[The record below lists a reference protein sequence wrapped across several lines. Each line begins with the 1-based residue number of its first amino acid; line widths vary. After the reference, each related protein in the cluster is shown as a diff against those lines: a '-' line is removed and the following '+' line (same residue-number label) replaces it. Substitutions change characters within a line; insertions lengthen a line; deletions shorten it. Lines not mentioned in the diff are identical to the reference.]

1 MLNKRI
7 AVAGLVTAAI
17 AAPIAGLA
25 YLWRRPLPVISGRLK
40 LPSLNDRVEVIRD
53 TWGVPHIYAQN
64 DEDVFYA
71 QGFVH
76 AQDRLW
82 HMELNRRLAS
92 GRLSEMVGEVAFG
105 TDQLMRII
113 GLRRAAKR
121 DWERASERVV
131 TVLNAYA
138 RGVNAFLETNPRKLP
153 LEFTLLRFTPEQWHP
168 VDTLV
173 WIKMMAWGQGVN
185 WDAEL
190 LRAAILDRLGP
201 EKTAQLLGSD
211 IADANPVIL
220 NQVPIPGFDRLVAE
234 LRDAKNFINL
244 TAPIGMSNNW
254 VVDGTKT
261 ASGKPLLANDPH
273 LPLQMPSLW
282 YEAHLI
288 SADWQAAGV
297 SLPGVPLIVLGHNT
311 EIAWGVTNAFV
322 DAQDL
327 YIEKFDT
334 GDPTRYRAG
343 EGWETAQVI
352 HEQIR
357 VKGEKSPRPFDVT
370 VTRHGP
376 VMDAWWASAPNMQVK
391 PPQATASAGNE
402 SVREELKLALKWV
415 GYDASRSLDAG
426 LKLMCARN
434 WGEFR
439 TALQDWTEPAL
450 SFVYADRAGNIGYQ
464 LAGNTPIRK
473 NGKGATPVPGWND
486 EYEWTG
492 LVPFDELPHAYNPP
506 EHLVVTANNAVVG
519 QEYHHHLSLDTLNG
533 YRAKRILDLLSRSDS
548 FSVDDFAA
556 IQKDVY
562 CIPAETF
569 QKLTRAFYYAILMH
583 PALGN
588 RGLTAR
594 DALDVLNAWDC
605 NLTADSVAGA
615 LYETTLYF
623 VMKRL
628 YTPWLGD
635 LTPAFIGLGFHP
647 LLHPV
652 NGVYADRAYLIALRI
667 LENEESEW
675 MRDETG
681 KPASSV
687 DLLANALND
696 AVRWLET
703 NVAFDMQKWQWGRLH
718 RAGFQH
724 ALGVVKPLDMIFN
737 RGPFPYGGD
746 TSTVWQAAF
755 IPELPI
761 RDNASVTASWRQI
774 MDTANWDNSRGVHP
788 TGQSGHPASRHYD
801 DQMPL
806 WFTGKHHALWWSR
819 EKILENQEGVLIL
832 E

>member
-1 MLNKRI
+1 MPNRNL

-17 AAPIAGLA
+17 AAPIAGVT
-25 YLWRRPLPVISGRLK
+25 YLWRRSLPVISGRLK
-40 LPSLNDRVEVIRD
+40 LPGLHDRVEVIRD
-53 TWGVPHIYAQN
+53 KWGVPHISAHS
-64 DEDVFYA
+64 DEDVFFA
-71 QGFVH
+71 QGFVT

-92 GRLSEMVGEVAFG
+92 GRLSELVGEVALG
-105 TDQLMRII
+105 TDKLMRII
-113 GLRRAAKR
+113 GLRRAAKK
-121 DWERASERVV
+121 DWENASERVRA
-131 TVLNAYA
+131 VLNAYA
-138 RGVNAFLETNPRKLP
+138 RGVNAFLETNPKKLP
-153 LEFTLLRFTPEQWHP
+153 LEFTLLRYTPETWHP
-168 VDTLV
+168 IDSLSWV
-173 WIKMMAWGQGVN
+173 KMMAWGQGLN
-185 WDAEL
+185 WDGEL

-201 EKTAQLLGSD
+201 EKTARLLGSD
-211 IADANPVIL
+211 ISDTNPVIL
-220 NQVPIPGFDRLVAE
+220 NHVPIPGFDRLVAE
-234 LRDAKNFINL
+234 LRNAKNFLNL

-261 ASGKPLLANDPH
+261 ASGMPLLANDPH

-288 SADWQAAGV
+288 TPEWQAAGV
-297 SLPGVPLIVLGHNT
+297 SLPGVPMIVLGHNAD
-311 EIAWGVTNAFV
+311 IAWGVTNAFV

-327 YIEKFDT
+327 YIEKFDAKN
-334 GDPTRYRAG
+334 PTRYRVG
-343 EGWETAQVI
+343 ETWETAQVI
-352 HEQIR
+352 REEIR
-357 VKGEKSPRPFDVT
+357 VKGDKKPRPFEVM

-376 VMDAWWASAPNMQVK
+376 VMDAWWASWSNPLV
-391 PPQATASAGNE
+391 AGAQTKSSTNGHV
-402 SVREELKLALKWV
+402 SDELKLALKWV
-415 GYDASRSLDAG
+415 GYDASRSIDAG
-426 LKLMCARN
+426 LGLMRAKN
-434 WGEFR
+434 WNEFR
-439 TALQDWTEPAL
+439 TALHDWTEPAL

-486 EYEWTG
+486 EYDWTG
-492 LVPFDELPHAYNPP
+492 IVPFDELPHTYNPP

-519 QEYHHHLSLDTLNG
+519 KEYKHHLSLDTMNG
-533 YRAKRILDLLSRSDS
+533 FRAKRILDLLNQSDALTA
-548 FSVDDFAA
+548 DDFAT

-583 PALGN
+583 PALGK

-594 DALDVLNAWDC
+594 EALDFLNDWDC
-605 NLTADSVAGA
+605 NLTPVSVAGA
-615 LYETTLYF
+615 LYQTTLYF
-623 VMKRL
+623 AMKRL

-635 LTPAFIGLGFHP
+635 LTANFIGIGFHP

-652 NGVYADRAYLIALRI
+652 NGTYVDRAYLIALRI

-675 MRDETG
+675 IRDENHNPTT
-681 KPASSV
+681 SV
-687 DLLANALND
+687 DILANALND
-696 AVRWLET
+696 AIRWFET
-703 NVAFDMQKWQWGRLH
+703 NVAYDMQKWQWGKLH

-724 ALGVVKPLDMIFN
+724 VLGAVKPLDMIFN

-746 TSTVWQAAF
+746 TSTVWQGAF
-755 IPELPI
+755 VPELPI
-761 RDNASVTASWRQI
+761 PDNAVVTASWRQI
-774 MDTANWDNSRGVHP
+774 MDTSNWDQSRGVHP

-819 EKILENQEGVLIL
+819 EKILEHQEGVLIL